1 MCWQAPKQRCHRATQ
16 CAGWHQSLGGQ
27 TPLRNLGWRRN
38 WTPHPSDCA
47 TLPYGS
53 APPWPACAGESATP
67 TPATPCAL
75 PPITK
80 KRWAL
85 LPPIPGAW
93 ARAQAV
99 RAALAADGALAPF
112 RSVALRLAPT
122 DEAAVAPAL
131 EALRSEFDG
140 RVAVG
145 SYPVGPMDWRLCAQP
160 CLDAALDARV
170 GVDFDGGVTVGSYPV
185 GLPARRLHTRLACMR
200 RLNALP
206 KYW

>member
-1 MCWQAPKQRCHRATQ
+1 
-16 CAGWHQSLGGQ
+16 
-27 TPLRNLGWRRN
+27 
-38 WTPHPSDCA
+38 
-47 TLPYGS
+47 
-53 APPWPACAGESATP
+53 
-67 TPATPCAL
+67 L

-140 RVAVG
+140 
-145 SYPVGPMDWRLCAQP
+145 
-160 CLDAALDARV
+160 
-170 GVDFDGGVTVGSYPV
+170 GVTVGSYPV